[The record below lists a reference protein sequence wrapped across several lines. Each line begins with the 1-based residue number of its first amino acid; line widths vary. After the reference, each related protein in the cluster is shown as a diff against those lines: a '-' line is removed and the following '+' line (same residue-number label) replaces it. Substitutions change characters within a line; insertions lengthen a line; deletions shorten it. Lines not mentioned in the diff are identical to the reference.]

1 MDPEAGEKAR
11 ARVKGVAS
19 SPRRGRKFAQKEIT
33 LVAGLGVM
41 GDAHFGP
48 GDRQVSLLELERA
61 RAAGIES
68 APGDFAENIL
78 AEGLERGKLTIGS
91 RLRAGPCLLEV
102 AGIGKPEWRPG
113 DYSFGGR
120 ALLAE
125 GGLFC
130 RVLEGGVL
138 REGDEIEVA

>member
-1 MDPEAGEKAR
+1 MGRKAS
-11 ARVKGVAS
+11 AWVKGVAA
-19 SPRRGRKFAQKEIT
+19 SPRRGRKFAQGKIT
-33 LVAGLGVM
+33 LVAGLGVK

-48 GDRQVSLLELERA
+48 GDRQVSLLGVEQA
-61 RAAGIES
+61 RAVGIEP

-78 AEGLERGKLTIGS
+78 AEGLDFKPLAVGS
-91 RLRAGPCLLEV
+91 RLRVGPGLIEV

-113 DYSFGGR
+113 DYSFMGQ
-120 ALLAE
+120 ALLAV

-138 REGDEIEVA
+138 REGDEIEVV